1 MTDLGDESRDRRRT
15 AQGGAAAPDAVR
27 QAWDMTSAPSPA
39 DDAAAR
45 DTGERL
51 AAWLEELGLVAAL
64 REAGLPTMTRDCHG
78 HAVWTDPRT
87 GARLSAEQLDDLDRQ
102 LHTEGS
108 EPQHAVPVPLLQ
120 IAQRARVRQQ
130 LLAGEW
136 FTYETLAER
145 RGASIDATR
154 FSIHKAA
161 SRHQLL
167 ILTEGE
173 RVLVPGFQLD
183 AAGEVRPE
191 LLAVLEPLL
200 AARMD
205 PWTAWG
211 WLTRP
216 AALLGG
222 LVPEQAVTDPEEAP
236 LVRHAAVRLAE
247 KVRAGS

>member
-1 MTDLGDESRDRRRT
+1 
-15 AQGGAAAPDAVR
+15 
-27 QAWDMTSAPSPA
+27 MTSLPPTT

-45 DTGERL
+45 ETGERL
-51 AAWLEELGLVAAL
+51 ASWLEELGLVAAL
-64 REAGLPTMTRDCHG
+64 KAAGLPTVVRDCHG
-78 HAVWTDPRT
+78 RAVWTDQRT
-87 GARLSAEQLDDLDRQ
+87 GAALSAEQLRDLDRQ
-102 LHTEGS
+102 LHAEGS

-130 LLAGEW
+130 LLASPW
-136 FTYETLAER
+136 FTYETLAAL
-145 RGASIDATR
+145 RGSSVDAAR

-167 ILTEGE
+167 IVTEGE

-183 AAGEVRPE
+183 AAGAPRPE
-191 LLAVLEPLL
+191 LLPVLEPLL

-205 PWTAWG
+205 PWNAWG

-222 LVPEQAVTDPEEAP
+222 LVPERAVADPEEAP

-247 KVRAGS
+247 RATAGS